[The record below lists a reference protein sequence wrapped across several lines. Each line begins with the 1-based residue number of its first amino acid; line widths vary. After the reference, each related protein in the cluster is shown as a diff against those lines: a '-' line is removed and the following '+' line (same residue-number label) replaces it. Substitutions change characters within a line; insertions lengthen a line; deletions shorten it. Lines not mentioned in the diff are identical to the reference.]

1 MFARLCPNGMGGGD
15 PARGG
20 VAIAASVGRSGFFL
34 AAYQAH
40 RTRYAE
46 VAPWIWR
53 AMKAVVGPA
62 QSCSVPCSGPPMSGR
77 PRRSCRRRGQGR

>member
-1 MFARLCPNGMGGGD
+1 LRDPMFARLCPNGMGGGD

-46 VAPWIWR
+46 VAPWI
-53 AMKAVVGPA
+53 
-62 QSCSVPCSGPPMSGR
+62 
-77 PRRSCRRRGQGR
+77 